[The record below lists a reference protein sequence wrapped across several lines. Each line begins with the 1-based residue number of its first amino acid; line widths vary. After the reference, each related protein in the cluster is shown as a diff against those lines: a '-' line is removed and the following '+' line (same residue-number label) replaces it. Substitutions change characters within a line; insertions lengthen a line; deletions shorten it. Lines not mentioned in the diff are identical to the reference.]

1 MKAAGAAAALCAQKA
16 GFWTWHND
24 VSHSLHGDSGTGGTS
39 CHGNVITST
48 SPRRRSPLRHP
59 KVSLCLPLTVRAA
72 LECNC
77 NSYCYC
83 NKKKANLPQMRG
95 TCGTWVWIELGAKR
109 RQQGGEEL
117 LLILGSESRALRGC
131 DRTETFGYC
140 VWHSRGCHTAL
151 FSQPK
156 VLEIRAD
163 CSKALSL
170 AGCCV
175 FEDGGWFMKD
185 GAENNFFFSFCLLSL
200 DLKVTFK
207 QCLEESVFCRHQY
220 IFWIFIL
227 FHVPSRLR
235 NEYCK
240 QGELRESCDCLAV
253 WPAAGG
259 VGVLP

>member
-156 VLEIRAD
+156 VSEIRAD

-185 GAENNFFFSFCLLSL
+185 GAENNFFFFFLSTFPRSKS
-200 DLKVTFK
+200 DL
-207 QCLEESVFCRHQY
+207 
-220 IFWIFIL
+220 
-227 FHVPSRLR
+227 
-235 NEYCK
+235 
-240 QGELRESCDCLAV
+240 
-253 WPAAGG
+253 
-259 VGVLP
+259 